1 MTLAAC
7 VLTMGSPISKLRESI
22 SQSDDERTEKEER
35 LNILEMMVKSRL
47 ENAKRLMLNGERG
60 DQEIHTGTVVELN
73 HQVSV
78 VLASTPHPELETA
91 ISDFFS
97 GRISSGF
104 EKIVKVGVESVL
116 GNSNMGQHEGNNM
129 FITWNDNA
137 LLRLDA
143 YYYRWNFCSRGVITN
158 VEGASGVILLTRV
171 IDIAK
176 TDPQVLTWAISR
188 QAKLANMSE
197 QAGKMID
204 EALVILKKVSSM
216 QDTVKAIESKEDTA
230 AVD

>member
-1 MTLAAC
+1 
-7 VLTMGSPISKLRESI
+7 MGSTISTLRESI
-22 SQSDDERTEKEER
+22 DQSDHERTEKEER
-35 LNILEMMVKSRL
+35 LNILETMVKSRL

-78 VLASTPHPELETA
+78 VLSSTSHPELETA
-91 ISDFFS
+91 ISDFFG
-97 GRISSGF
+97 GRISNGF

-129 FITWNDNA
+129 FITWTDNA

-143 YYYRWNFCSRGVITN
+143 YYYRWNFCSKAVITN

-188 QAKLANMSE
+188 QAKLADMPD

-230 AVD
+230 AAN